1 MAENKPRVFIAS
13 SVEGLDLAY
22 AVQENLEH
30 SVEVTVWTQGIFG
43 LSEYALTDLVKGIDK
58 FDFAIFIF
66 SFDDVSKIRNKEVRT
81 NRDNVVFE
89 LGLFIGGIGRE
100 RCFIITPSNTENL
113 HLPTDLLGIQ
123 PAKYDPNR
131 SDNNLLAALG
141 TACNQI
147 RRLITEYGLKRQEI
161 SLNSDLIQ
169 QISNAGISAFYQS
182 RDDYGKY
189 RKDASSIDR
198 YVSVA
203 QDSIHIVSINLMTGL
218 PFDGLC
224 DTFRE
229 KLEGENSSFSIFVSL
244 LNPWNL
250 NLMIALSAVLDNTP
264 EKLSRSII
272 ETLNNLMNLKESI
285 SRDAAKRFA
294 IRVHDS
300 IPFGSAIMLDVFGSE
315 GRIQIETKSYKA
327 PVRKSFAFELM
338 NNEKSMIFSTLRD
351 GYCKLIDEAR
361 DFETLPDFL
370 ETRGK

>member
-66 SFDDVSKIRNKEVRT
+66 
-81 NRDNVVFE
+81 
-89 LGLFIGGIGRE
+89 
-100 RCFIITPSNTENL
+100 
-113 HLPTDLLGIQ
+113 
-123 PAKYDPNR
+123 
-131 SDNNLLAALG
+131 
-141 TACNQI
+141 
-147 RRLITEYGLKRQEI
+147 
-161 SLNSDLIQ
+161 
-169 QISNAGISAFYQS
+169 SNAGISAFYQS